1 LARRLRDEVTPEE
14 LTTAGE
20 LLARLEKEGIG
31 AGESVRTSRS
41 ELYNLLLSD
50 GWNASPERLQV
61 FISHAELMRAWQ
73 ANHGYREEARRTYL
87 LLMKARRRWL
97 WREGLAHGRLGLA
110 MRSWLYYIAE
120 LFTGYGEGLGRWFVS
135 SFILIY
141 LFGFVFI
148 LADYLSVTNRNMPIF
163 DSGGSSAG
171 MYFYLSAISF
181 LGVGFRVLQFDD
193 FLGVFLVDMEF
204 LIGKLMLI
212 GLAAIIIRKF
222 LKQNS
227 N

>member
-1 LARRLRDEVTPEE
+1 LVRRLHDEVKPEE
-14 LTTAGE
+14 LKAARE
-20 LLARLEKEGIG
+20 LLQQLEKEGIS
-31 AGESVRTSRS
+31 AGEAIRSARS
-41 ELYNLLLSD
+41 ELSRLLLTD
-50 GWNASPERLQV
+50 GWNTSTERLQV
-61 FISHAELMRAWQ
+61 FISHAELLRAWQ
-73 ANHGYREEARRTYL
+73 ARNGYREEARRTYL

-97 WREGLAHGRLGLA
+97 WREGMAHGRLGLA

-120 LFTGYGEGLGRWFVS
+120 LFTGYGEGLGRWFAS

-148 LADYLSVTNRNMPIF
+148 LADYLSVNSRSMPIF

-171 MYFYLSAISF
+171 MYFYLSFVTF
-181 LGVGFRVLQFDD
+181 LGLGFRVLSFDD
-193 FLGVFLVDMEF
+193 FVGAFLVDAEF

-222 LKQNS
+222 LKQN

>member
-1 LARRLRDEVTPEE
+1 LAKRLRDEVTPEE
-14 LTTAGE
+14 LTAAGG
-20 LLARLEKEGIG
+20 LLARLEQEGLG
-31 AGESVRTSRS
+31 AVETISSARS
-41 ELYNLLLSD
+41 ELSRLLLLD

-61 FISHAELMRAWQ
+61 FISHAELLRAWQ
-73 ANHGYREEARRTYL
+73 ARNGYREEARRTYL
-87 LLMKARRRWL
+87 LMMKAQRRWL
-97 WREGLAHGRLGLA
+97 WREGMSHGRLGLA
-110 MRSWLYYIAE
+110 MRSWLYCIAE
-120 LFTGYGEGLGRWFVS
+120 VFTGYGEGLGRWFVS

-148 LADYLSVTNRNMPIF
+148 LADYLSVNNRSMPIF

-171 MYFYLSAISF
+171 MYFYLSFVTF
-181 LGVGFRVLQFDD
+181 LGLGFRVLSFDD
-193 FLGVFLVDMEF
+193 FVGAFLVDAEF

-222 LKQNS
+222 LKQN

>member
-1 LARRLRDEVTPEE
+1 MARRLRDEVTPEE
-14 LTTAGE
+14 FKTARDLLERLENEGISAGE
-20 LLARLEKEGIG
+20 TIRSA
-31 AGESVRTSRS
+31 RS
-41 ELYNLLLSD
+41 ELSRLLLPD

-61 FISHAELMRAWQ
+61 FISHAELLRAWQ
-73 ANHGYREEARRTYL
+73 ARNGYREEARRTYL

-97 WREGLAHGRLGLA
+97 WREGMTHGRLGLA
-110 MRSWLYYIAE
+110 MRSWLYCIAE

-148 LADYLSVTNRNMPIF
+148 LADYLSVNNRSMPIF

-171 MYFYLSAISF
+171 MYFYLSFVTF
-181 LGVGFRVLQFDD
+181 LGLGFRVLSFDD
-193 FLGVFLVDMEF
+193 FVGAFLVDAEF

-222 LKQNS
+222 LKQN